1 MRRAAAVALV
11 SACGVLAGCA
21 VPGGGTGGGTG
32 SGSAGRDGGG
42 VGPASPAALPEP
54 TRLGSDE
61 LDRLLAA
68 ADLAPCPR
76 DRGGDVPAVPGGLP
90 ALRLDCLGEGPAV
103 TLSKFRP
110 GPAVVSVWASWCPP
124 CAREAPLLQEV
135 ADQAGTS
142 VRFLGVDLLDRRDA
156 GLAAA
161 ADFGLRFPSVED
173 PDGQLRSALGLP
185 GPPVTLFVRA
195 DGRVA
200 HRKLGELTSAAELR
214 ELIARHL
221 GVRVRG

>member
-1 MRRAAAVALV
+1 MRRVAGLASGLAFV
-11 SACGVLAGCA
+11 VLLAGCA
-21 VPGGGTGGGTG
+21 VQGGGTGAARDGRD
-32 SGSAGRDGGG
+32 SGAMGLAGR
-42 VGPASPAALPEP
+42 AALPET
-54 TRLGSDE
+54 TRPGGEE
-61 LDRLLAA
+61 LDRLFAA

-76 DRGGDVPAVPGGLP
+76 DRGGDVPAVSGGLP

-103 TLSKFRP
+103 TLSKFP